1 MSYTFTSNNKNYA
14 NNEAILHSIADRDA
28 LNNIF
33 ASSKSV
39 LMVGWRYDSD
49 SSFVDFMINEGKD
62 LTIVEIYEPNTK
74 TIRSDVNIVCSDILD
89 YEINKPYDLLLWQHG
104 PEHVFKSEVFDL
116 IKKIKD
122 KFKYIVLETP
132 YGANDQGEMYGN
144 IYEAHVSEWTEQ
156 DYEKLGMNWVK
167 YAGAD
172 NNAFIIAY
180 K

>member
-1 MSYTFTSNNKNYA
+1 MSYTFTSENKNYA
-14 NNEAILHSIADRDA
+14 NNEAISHSTSHRDV
-28 LNNIF
+28 LNDIF
-33 ASSKSV
+33 INSKSV

-49 SSFVDFMINEGKD
+49 SSFVDYMVNEGKD

-89 YEINKPYDLLLWQHG
+89 YEINNSYDLFLWQHG
-104 PEHVFKSEVFDL
+104 PEHVFKPEVFDL
-116 IKKIKD
+116 IERIKD

-132 YGANDQGEMYGN
+132 YGPNDQGEMYGN

-167 YAGAD
+167 YAGSD